1 MLKQVKNNFKKFLAS
16 HMDLKPLER
25 FVPDINLD
33 CIGHQK
39 RVLVAYL
46 DYFRTSRDVAGETV
60 HTNRY
65 ELFQIINAF
74 IRMNCVIDVCA
85 YDDEEALEIVRS
97 KEYDIIFGMGK
108 VFREAINTHPDS
120 FSILYLTESPYEL
133 SLQREQERID
143 YLYERRNIHWDLY
156 RTGRVFDKDDEKR
169 ADAVI
174 CMSDTAYLRDIGKP
188 AYRIYPHALHNQ
200 KFTNNF
206 AHKKK
211 ENFLVLGTAGFV
223 HKGIDILVE
232 VFIKHPDWQLYLCG
246 HDLPVILKKLG
257 YNTPIANIHDCGYVD
272 VHGEKFLMLAE
283 KCVYI
288 LLPSCAEG
296 MPTGILTGMRHGM
309 IPIVTEGIGMD
320 VLEQYCMFFEGYKAD
335 TVEQNLIQELEI
347 PMEQLQR
354 KSQEIYEFANK
365 QFTLEQ
371 FTDDLQDILGKI
383 WEERFGESSTS

>member
-1 MLKQVKNNFKKFLAS
+1 MLKQVKSKFKKFLGS

-33 CIGHQK
+33 CTGQQK
-39 RVLVAYL
+39 RVLIAYV
-46 DYFRTSRDVAGETV
+46 DYFRASRDVAGETV

-65 ELFQIINAF
+65 ELFQIINSF

-85 YDDEEALEIVRS
+85 HDNEDALEIVRD
-97 KEYDIIFGMGK
+97 KKYDIIFGMGK
-108 VFREAINTHPDS
+108 VFREAIGIHPDS

-133 SLQREQERID
+133 SLQREQERIE

-156 RTGRVFDKDDEKR
+156 RTGRVFEKDDEKK
-169 ADAVI
+169 ASAVI
-174 CMSDTAYLRDIGKP
+174 CMSDTAYLQHVVH
-188 AYRIYPHALHNQ
+188 AYRIYPHALYNQ

-206 AHKKK
+206 TKKKK

-223 HKGIDILVE
+223 HKGIDILVD

-246 HDLPVILKKLG
+246 HNLSALLKKLG

-272 VHGEKFLMLAE
+272 VYEEKFLELVQ

-309 IPIVTEGIGMD
+309 IPIVTKGIGME
-320 VLEQYCMFFEGYKAD
+320 VLEQYCMFLEGYRVD
-335 TVEQNLIQELEI
+335 TVEQKLIQEMEI
-347 PMEQLQR
+347 SIEQLQK
-354 KSQEIYEFANK
+354 KSQEIYEYANK

-371 FTDDLQDILGKI
+371 FTDDLQDVLGKI
-383 WEERFGESSTS
+383 LEERFGESSTS